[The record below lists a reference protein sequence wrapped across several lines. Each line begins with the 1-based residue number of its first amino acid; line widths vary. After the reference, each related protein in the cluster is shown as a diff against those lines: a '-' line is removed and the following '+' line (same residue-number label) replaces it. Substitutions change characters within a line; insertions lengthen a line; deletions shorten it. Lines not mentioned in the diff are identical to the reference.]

1 MYIAMKD
8 IFNKFK
14 IFIDDLL
21 RVSRVITT
29 KKKKRRIFFLAVVNN
44 LFVFFDIL
52 IILFFS
58 KIFSEEINVNNK
70 LIEVILDNTYIL
82 PIIVVLR
89 FFAQYIERIV
99 ITKLKHDIEIDL
111 KTLLLKEVFNRGNFS
126 TSDAYFYVN
135 ELTVHI
141 GGFYSTFATFFGS
154 VIQISVF
161 SIYLIR
167 SNFNLVLVFLIGS
180 AVLAIP
186 TIYLTKLG
194 RKYAHLS
201 YNFTNE
207 ISDDIEKVLDNFY
220 LIKIVKKVGIEV
232 EHFNQ
237 NLNKLYNTRLND
249 IRVGTLNFIMPNF
262 VTLFGLSV
270 ILVFFNFVKILTL
283 DFIGILLRLFQSL
296 GQVNKNL
303 HLVSA
308 YHVWIEKL
316 YNVLTSQEKINF
328 DNFQL
333 VDEISEKK
341 EAVKFNNV
349 NFRYF
354 NSESNIFDNLNIEFL
369 KNKHTIITGPN
380 GSGKSTIL
388 GLCAGILHPN
398 EGKIISTSSKF
409 GYVGATPLIIR
420 GSLRDNINYGK
431 ENNIN
436 DEVIYEYIEKFKLF
450 KEKDSLG
457 LDSVVSN
464 KTLSMG
470 QMQKI
475 AFIRS
480 LTSDA
485 EILMLDESTS
495 NLDSDTRIFI
505 YDVIKNLDLTI
516 INSTHTF
523 KDSFSYDHHI
533 EIFIENDQ
541 RKIRYLK

>member
-1 MYIAMKD
+1 MKD

-21 RVSRVITT
+21 KVSRVITT
-29 KKKKRRIFFLAVVNN
+29 KKKKRRIFFLAVINN

-58 KIFSEEINVNNK
+58 KIFSEDVNLNNK
-70 LIEVILDNTYIL
+70 LIELILENTYIL
-82 PIIVVLR
+82 PIIIILR
-89 FFAQYIERIV
+89 FLAQYLERIV
-99 ITKLKHDIEIDL
+99 ISKLKHDIEIDL

-126 TSDAYFYVN
+126 ISDAYFYVN
-135 ELTVHI
+135 ELTIHI

-154 VIQISVF
+154 VIQISIF
-161 SIYLIR
+161 TIYLLR
-167 SNFNLVLVFLIGS
+167 SNLNLVLVFLIGS
-180 AVLAIP
+180 TLLAIP

-194 RKYAHLS
+194 RKYAHLA
-201 YNFTNE
+201 YNLTNE
-207 ISDDIEKVLDNFY
+207 ISDDIEKVLDNFF
-220 LIKIVKKVGIEV
+220 LIKIVKKVSIEV
-232 EHFNQ
+232 ENFNQ
-237 NLNKLYNTRLND
+237 NLVRLYKTRLSD
-249 IRVGTLNFIMPNF
+249 IKVGTINFILPNF
-262 VTLFGLSV
+262 VTLFGLSLM
-270 ILVFFNFVKILTL
+270 LVFFNFVKILTL

-303 HLVSA
+303 HLVSS

-316 YNVLTSQEKINF
+316 YNVLKSQEKIYF
-328 DNFQL
+328 DNFHL

-341 EAVKFNNV
+341 QAIKFDNV
-349 NFRYF
+349 NFKYF
-354 NSESNIFDNLNIEFL
+354 NSGANIFENLNIEFI
-369 KNKHTIITGPN
+369 KNKHTILTGPN

-388 GLCAGILHPN
+388 GLCAGILFPN
-398 EGKIISTSSKF
+398 SGKVVSTSSNF

-431 ENNIN
+431 EESIN

-450 KEKDSLG
+450 KEKEILSLDT
-457 LDSVVSN
+457 LVSN
-464 KTLSMG
+464 KSLSTG

-480 LTSDA
+480 LTSNA
-485 EILMLDESTS
+485 EILILDESTA
-495 NLDSDTRIFI
+495 NLDSETRIFI

-523 KDSFSYDHHI
+523 KDSFSYDHHF